1 MVPSTVSRLVCVLL
15 ACIGVLVS
23 WPAAAQ
29 TQTDLFDDTRLQDV
43 YLTVSQRDWEALKAN
58 PESDAYYPAD
68 LRWSTVTVHNAGIR
82 SRGNSTRNGVKPGL
96 RVDMNRYIDQTFL
109 GLRALV
115 LDNAYTDPT
124 LMREVLSM
132 KLVARLGLPGPR
144 EAFARL
150 FVNDEFAGVYVLV
163 EPVDRTFVLRVF
175 GDAEG
180 NVEDGGYLYE
190 YQWVREYGFEYLGP
204 SLPAYAELFSP
215 RTHETDAPARVYQP
229 LEALAR
235 AVNDTSPD
243 RVGADV
249 GPLLDIPQ
257 FVRFL
262 AAQRAA
268 GEIDGFIGNWGMS
281 NFYLYRFRDGR
292 PAQFVPW
299 DADHAFWD
307 SQQAIDDRLDTNVL
321 VRTLMAVPAQRQAY
335 LQTLTEAATA
345 LAGTVAGD
353 DRGWLEREADRLA
366 ALVRPAL
373 AADTGA
379 AFTLE
384 EFDGNLQNLLAF
396 LRARPSYLLCAAG
409 AALDGSGQS
418 CPLP

>member
-1 MVPSTVSRLVCVLL
+1 
-15 ACIGVLVS
+15 
-23 WPAAAQ
+23 
-29 TQTDLFDDTRLQDV
+29 
-43 YLTVSQRDWEALKAN
+43 
-58 PESDAYYPAD
+58 
-68 LRWSTVTVHNAGIR
+68 
-82 SRGNSTRNGVKPGL
+82 
-96 RVDMNRYIDQTFL
+96 
-109 GLRALV
+109 
-115 LDNAYTDPT
+115 
-124 LMREVLSM
+124 
-132 KLVARLGLPGPR
+132 
-144 EAFARL
+144 
-150 FVNDEFAGVYVLV
+150 
-163 EPVDRTFVLRVF
+163 
-175 GDAEG
+175 
-180 NVEDGGYLYE
+180 
-190 YQWVREYGFEYLGP
+190 
-204 SLPAYAELFSP
+204 
-215 RTHETDAPARVYQP
+215 
-229 LEALAR
+229 
-235 AVNDTSPD
+235 
-243 RVGADV
+243 
-249 GPLLDIPQ
+249 
-257 FVRFL
+257 
-262 AAQRAA
+262 
-268 GEIDGFIGNWGMS
+268 MS

>member
-1 MVPSTVSRLVCVLL
+1 
-15 ACIGVLVS
+15 
-23 WPAAAQ
+23 
-29 TQTDLFDDTRLQDV
+29 
-43 YLTVSQRDWEALKAN
+43 
-58 PESDAYYPAD
+58 
-68 LRWSTVTVHNAGIR
+68 
-82 SRGNSTRNGVKPGL
+82 
-96 RVDMNRYIDQTFL
+96 MNRYIDQTFL

-124 LMREVLSM
+124 LMREALSM
-132 KLVARLGLPGPR
+132 KLFARLGLPASR

-150 FVNDEFAGVYVLV
+150 FINNEFAGVYVLV

-215 RTHETDAPARVYQP
+215 RTHETDAPARLYQP
-229 LEALAR
+229 LEVLAR
-235 AVNDTSPD
+235 AVNGTGPD
-243 RVGADV
+243 RVDADV

-262 AAQRAA
+262 AVQRAV

-292 PAQFVPW
+292 PAQLVPW

-307 SQQAIDDRLDTNVL
+307 AEQAIDDRLDTNVL

-335 LQTLTEAATA
+335 LHTLIEAATA
-345 LAGTVAGD
+345 MAGTVAGD
-353 DRGWLEREADRLA
+353 ERGWLEGEADRLA
-366 ALVRPAL
+366 SLIRPAL
-373 AADTGA
+373 TGDTGT

-384 EFDGNLQNLLAF
+384 EFDGNLRSLHAF
-396 LRARPSYLLCAAG
+396 LHSRPSYLLCATG
-409 AALDGSGQS
+409 ALGGGPS

>member
-1 MVPSTVSRLVCVLL
+1 MMSLLV
-15 ACIGVLVS
+15 GR
-23 WPAAAQ
+23 PAVAE
-29 TQTDLFDDTRLQDV
+29 TQADLFDDTRLHDIYV
-43 YLTVSQRDWEALKAN
+43 TVSQRDWDTLKTN

-68 LRWSTVTVHNAGIR
+68 LRWNGVTVRNAGLR

-124 LMREVLSM
+124 LMREALSM
-132 KLVARLGLPGPR
+132 KLFARLGLPASR

-150 FVNDEFAGVYVLV
+150 FINNEFAGVYVLV

-204 SLPAYAELFSP
+204 SLAAYAELFSP
-215 RTHETDAPARVYQP
+215 RTHETDAPARLYQP

-235 AVNDTSPD
+235 AVNGTSPD
-243 RVGADV
+243 RVGTDV

-262 AAQRAA
+262 AVQRAA
-268 GEIDGFIGNWGMS
+268 GEIDGVIGNWGMS

-292 PAQFVPW
+292 PAQLFPW

-307 SQQAIDDRLDTNVL
+307 AEQAIDHRLDANVL

-335 LQTLTEAATA
+335 LHALIEAATA
-345 LAGTVAGD
+345 MTGTVAGD
-353 DRGWLEREADRLA
+353 ERGWLEREADRLA
-366 ALVRPAL
+366 SLIRPAL
-373 AADTGA
+373 AGDTGT

-384 EFDGNLQNLLAF
+384 EFDGNLRALHAF
-396 LRARPSYLLCAAG
+396 LHSRPSYLLCAAG
-409 AALDGSGQS
+409 AAPGGGPP

>member
-1 MVPSTVSRLVCVLL
+1 VCVLL
-15 ACIGVLVS
+15 ALVSVLLS

-29 TQTDLFDDTRLQDV
+29 TQTDLFDDTRLQDI
-43 YLTVSQRDWEALKAN
+43 YLTVSQRDWDTLKAT

-68 LRWSTVTVHNAGIR
+68 LRWNGVTVRNAGIR
-82 SRGNSTRNGVKPGL
+82 SRGNSTRNGIKPGL

-124 LMREVLSM
+124 LMREALSM
-132 KLVARLGLPGPR
+132 KLFARLGLPASR

-204 SLPAYAELFSP
+204 ALPAYAELFSP
-215 RTHETDAPARVYQP
+215 RTHETDAPVRVYQP

-235 AVNDTSPD
+235 AVNDAGPD
-243 RVGADV
+243 RVESAV
-249 GPLLDIPQ
+249 GPLLDIAQ

-262 AAQRAA
+262 AVQRAA
-268 GEIDGFIGNWGMS
+268 GEIDGLIGNWGMS

-292 PAQFVPW
+292 PAQLIPW

-307 SQQAIDDRLDTNVL
+307 ATQAIDDRLETNVL
-321 VRTLMAVPAQRQAY
+321 VRTLMAVPSQRQVY
-335 LQTLTEAATA
+335 LQTLVEASTA
-345 LAGTVAGD
+345 MAATVAGD
-353 DRGWLEREADRLA
+353 DRGWLEGEADRLA
-366 ALVRPAL
+366 SLIRPAL
-373 AADTGA
+373 TADTGA

-384 EFDGNLQNLLAF
+384 EFDGNLRDLQAF
-396 LRARPSYLLCAAG
+396 LQARPSYLRCAAG